1 MKTGISLL
9 LLTAV
14 LAAGCQT
21 PTKQQTGAVIGGIA
35 GGILGNQIGS
45 GSGRTAAVIGGTL
58 IGTMVG
64 GSIGADMDRNDRYHT
79 QQTLEY
85 APTNQ
90 SSTWVNPDNG
100 TQYRVTPTY
109 TYESAA
115 GPCREYETEALI
127 GGRKEVVYGQACRQA
142 DGSWQVVN

>member
-1 MKTGISLL
+1 MKAGVCALL
-9 LLTAV
+9 AAAMLG
-14 LAAGCQT
+14 AGCQS

-64 GSIGADMDRNDRYHT
+64 GSIGADMDRNDRYWA

-85 APTNQ
+85 TPTRQ
-90 SSTWVNPDNG
+90 SSTWVNPDKG
-100 TQYRVTPTY
+100 TQYRMTPTH
-109 TYESAA
+109 TYETAG
-115 GPCREYETEALI
+115 GPCREYETEAVI
-127 GGRKEVVYGQACRQA
+127 GGRRELVYGQACRQA